1 MVTRSCAV
9 LIALLATL
17 LVPVTG
23 PASQA
28 APVTFVHPGVGVSR
42 PQLDFIRA
50 KVQAGAQ
57 PWKMPSQ
64 DACVGRVRWRTRAT
78 SGYLNRPT

>member
-28 APVTFVHPGVGVSR
+28 APVGGGTEWEFTVPR
-42 PQLDFIRA
+42 
-50 KVQAGAQ
+50 
-57 PWKMPSQ
+57 
-64 DACVGRVRWRTRAT
+64 
-78 SGYLNRPT
+78 